1 MAKPVHALRDVL
13 ETARLNA
20 IQELAAGGVTPAVSM
35 EALRRVAFIQMALV
49 AVREEITAHEPKGG
63 EVNSLWTSLKA
74 NRAANL
80 TCACA
85 VGLHCYS

>member
-20 IQELAAGGVTPAVSM
+20 IQELAAGGVTPTVST

-49 AVREEITAHEPKGG
+49 AVREELAAHEPKVGG
-63 EVNSLWTSLKA
+63 GSEQPLD
-74 NRAANL
+74 
-80 TCACA
+80 
-85 VGLHCYS
+85 